1 MAKSDSPTGELT
13 TLLHAWRGGDRQA
26 KERVWTIVYDE
37 LRQLAHHMRYG
48 RGRAAAGM
56 TTVVHEAYL
65 RLLGGADVDWRERG
79 HFYAV
84 AARAMRF
91 VLVDQARRRLA
102 KKRAAELT
110 GEIPEK
116 IVDPSTHAPEDVLAI
131 HQALDRLAKIN
142 PRQEKLVELHYFSGL
157 TLDESAEILGVSRRT
172 SMRDWKAVRIWLH
185 GELKMAGGSAA
196 GA

>member
-1 MAKSDSPTGELT
+1 MARPDIPTGELT
-13 TLLHAWRGGDRQA
+13 TLLHAWRGGDREA
-26 KERVWTIVYDE
+26 EGKVWRIVYDE

-48 RGRAAAGM
+48 RGRAAPGT

-102 KKRAAELT
+102 KKRDAELT
-110 GEIPEK
+110 GIPEE
-116 IVDPSTHAPEDVLAI
+116 VADPAGHAPEDVLAI
-131 HQALDRLAKIN
+131 HQALDKLAAIN

-157 TLDESAEILGVSRRT
+157 TLDESAEVLEVSRRT
-172 SMRDWKAVRIWLH
+172 TMRDWKAVRIWLH
-185 GELKMAGGSAA
+185 GELKASGGAAA

>member
-1 MAKSDSPTGELT
+1 MWA
-13 TLLHAWRGGDRQA
+13 
-26 KERVWTIVYDE
+26 IVYDE
-37 LRQLAHHMRYG
+37 LRQLARHMRYG
-48 RGRAAAGM
+48 KGRDAPGT

-65 RLLGGADVDWRERG
+65 RLLGGADIDWRERG

-102 KKRAAELT
+102 KKRDAQLT
-110 GEIPEK
+110 GKIPEQV
-116 IVDPSTHAPEDVLAI
+116 VDPAAHAPEDVVAI
-131 HQALDRLAKIN
+131 HQALDRLAEIN
-142 PRQEKLVELHYFSGL
+142 PRQEQLVELHYFSGL

-172 SMRDWKAVRIWLH
+172 TMRDWKAVRMWLH
-185 GELKMAGGSAA
+185 GELKAGRGASA